1 MYAPSPRMPISRGPS
16 PVPGGPPYYNP
27 TIGRPIS
34 RGPSPAPPGMVPRP
48 PSHISEGQGYYGAPS
63 PYGAPI
69 GRPISRGPSPNP
81 HSVSPAAG
89 GFQVEKRAKSPN
101 PYGRPVTT
109 EPIAYRD
116 EMLYRDQV
124 SALIAAKDRQIAAT
138 GRIPVDS
145 TQLSLFFRAK
155 DGITY
160 SLDFPVDTG
169 YTTPPALDVLIS
181 ICKPKPRQMSD
192 YDGYR
197 DREALAYPPGFPHT
211 TSLEISNYPVLD
223 AVRSALFPVLP
234 PGQYL
239 TAVRDSLDVA
249 ITGSHVAKSYPAHIR
264 QDNRAATLLVTLP
277 VRYRGGAVVISD
289 HEGREEKFL
298 GNGGKPTDIEWVA
311 FRSDSAYAVE
321 PVQNGC
327 MITISYGVYIKSF
340 GPTNPTVDT
349 LMTPSDRF
357 FDLLS
362 PILNNSRGRSIAFLL
377 NHDYNIDPAEAVA
390 NILVP
395 QLKGGDALLY
405 DAFKFHKLA
414 PELHW
419 TAGGFIWPLDHTLES
434 FGDDEAA
441 NTNPIKN
448 MPAAHGRAPFGA
460 INAPRGTIAPVRG
473 AFGAYPDPNVN
484 DEDIDGLRTKVQN
497 SGGITLAEANITL
510 LTDARNPAPSVG
522 RERVY
527 FISNGELEKLVVNVL
542 LVVYIP

>member
-1 MYAPSPRMPISRGPS
+1 MYAPSPRMPLSRGPS
-16 PVPGGPPYYNP
+16 PVPGAQPYYNP
-27 TIGRPIS
+27 NIGRPIS
-34 RGPSPAPPGMVPRP
+34 RGPSPVPSSVAP
-48 PSHISEGQGYYGAPS
+48 QGYYGTPAS

-69 GRPISRGPSPNP
+69 TRPISRGPSPNP
-81 HSVSPAAG
+81 YSTSPVAG

-101 PYGRPVTT
+101 PYGRPAPA
-109 EPIAYRD
+109 EPVAVAYRD
-116 EMLYRDQV
+116 ELVYRDQV

-138 GRIPVDS
+138 GRIPVDAS
-145 TQLSLFFRAK
+145 QLSLFFRAK

-197 DREALAYPPGFPHT
+197 DREGLAYPLGLPHT

-223 AVRSALFPVLP
+223 AIRSSLFPVLP

-249 ITGSHVAKSYPAHIR
+249 ITGSHIAKSYPAHQR
-264 QDNRAATLLVTLP
+264 QDNRAATLIVTLP
-277 VRYRGGAVVISD
+277 VRYRGGAIVISD
-289 HEGREEKFL
+289 HDGREERFL

-311 FRSDSAYAVE
+311 FRSDSAYAIE

-327 MITISYGVYIKSF
+327 MITISYAVFIKSF
-340 GPTNPTVDT
+340 GPTTPTVDT
-349 LMTPSDRF
+349 LMTPSDNF

-362 PILNNSRGRSIAFLL
+362 PILNGSRGRSIAFLL
-377 NHDYNIDPAEAVA
+377 NHDYVVEPAEAVA
-390 NILVP
+390 NSIVP

-405 DAFKFHKLA
+405 DAFKFHKVS

-419 TAGGFIWPLDHTLES
+419 TAGGFIWPVDHTLES
-434 FGDDEAA
+434 FGDEPEA

-448 MPAAHGRAPFGA
+448 MPAAYGRTPFGA
-460 INAPRGTIAPVRG
+460 VNAPRGTVPPVRG
-473 AFGAYPDPNVN
+473 AFGPYPDPNVS
-484 DEDIDGLRTKVQN
+484 DDDIDGLRAKVQA
-497 SGGITLAEANITL
+497 SGGVTLAEANITL
-510 LTDARNPAPSVG
+510 LTDAKNPAPSVG